1 MGEAGQ
7 GGYVPKSGVDLGVDL
22 YDLEKVAKDYLPTV
36 AGVYEDVLARCQRI
50 DEGLA
55 EAPRLPDEFG
65 GGDTVSVAYRG
76 LSFAAKHVLEW
87 TGRYL
92 DQTATALDQA
102 AELYAAT
109 DEAAAA
115 ELNRRTA
122 ELGVPEPE

>member
-1 MGEAGQ
+1 M
-7 GGYVPKSGVDLGVDL
+7 PKSGVDLGVDL
-22 YDLEKVAKDYLPTV
+22 YDLETVARNYLPTV
-36 AGVYEDVLARCQRI
+36 AGVYEDVLARCRRI

-65 GGDTVSVAYRG
+65 GGDSARVAYRG
-76 LSFAAKHVLEW
+76 LSFAAANVLEF
-87 TGRYL
+87 TRLYL
-92 DQTATALDQA
+92 DETAIALDQA

-115 ELNRRTA
+115 ELDRRTA